1 MFSFLQLSHGFSVWN
16 SGNHHVIL
24 WLKFSKAQISTIRI
38 NNLHSFSD
46 SHHQTMLSS
55 CAKKVWMLTA
65 FFLMLFGFWYPV
77 LPLPINPLGRASL
90 FSKRVH
96 YMKKLHKDTY
106 MVTFVTKNIEVWRST
121 ILTLMQTESEG
132 TGKLQMLLLPWIKR
146 YLCFTILF
154 WWLFVKALKS
164 TPVVSPILLEL

>member
-1 MFSFLQLSHGFSVWN
+1 
-16 SGNHHVIL
+16 
-24 WLKFSKAQISTIRI
+24 
-38 NNLHSFSD
+38 
-46 SHHQTMLSS
+46 
-55 CAKKVWMLTA
+55 
-65 FFLMLFGFWYPV
+65 
-77 LPLPINPLGRASL
+77 
-90 FSKRVH
+90 
-96 YMKKLHKDTY
+96 

-154 WWLFVKALKS
+154 RWLFVKALKS